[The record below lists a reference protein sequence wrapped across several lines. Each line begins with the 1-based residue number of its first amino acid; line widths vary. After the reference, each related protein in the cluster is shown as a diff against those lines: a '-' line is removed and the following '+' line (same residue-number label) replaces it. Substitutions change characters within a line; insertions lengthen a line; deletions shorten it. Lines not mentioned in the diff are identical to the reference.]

1 MARPAAR
8 TSTQEITMPNPQV
21 PDRIKEAPAVVLR
34 AIFAGIGQLL
44 MAADKVWAQVQEQIS
59 SQQPTQSAPPSPQ
72 AHQNTKA
79 PETSQTS
86 QRPQTRR
93 RNANEAGNVTLLR
106 DESAPGKRR
115 EQPSAGWPAAER
127 NPAPV
132 VTHPA
137 AARSAPAAPKPATAP
152 AAPAPPAPAPA
163 AEKPAE
169 LAATS
174 RPTPA
179 PEQAAPATA
188 KTTTPKPAPA
198 ASKPAAAR
206 KPTATPKP
214 APAAR
219 KPAAA
224 RKPTATPKPAPA
236 ASKPAAPAATDRSAP
251 PIAGYDDLSVASL
264 RARLRVLDASAVQA
278 LLDYEK
284 AHERRDEVITMFERR
299 LIKIVDKAG

>member
-214 APAAR
+214 APAA
-219 KPAAA
+219 
-224 RKPTATPKPAPA
+224 
-236 ASKPAAPAATDRSAP
+236 SKPAAPAATDRSAP

>member
-93 RNANEAGNVTLLR
+93 RNTNEAGNVTLLR

-198 ASKPAAAR
+198 ASKPAA
-206 KPTATPKP
+206 
-214 APAAR
+214 
-219 KPAAA
+219 
-224 RKPTATPKPAPA
+224 
-236 ASKPAAPAATDRSAP
+236 PAATDRSAP

>member
-59 SQQPTQSAPPSPQ
+59 SQQPTQSASPFPQ
-72 AHQNTKA
+72 APQNTKA

-86 QRPQTRR
+86 QAPQTPR
-93 RNANEAGNVTLLR
+93 RNASEADNVTVLR
-106 DESAPGKRR
+106 DESALGKRR
-115 EQPSAGWPAAER
+115 EPPSAGRPTAAR
-127 NPAPV
+127 KPAPV

-137 AARSAPAAPKPATAP
+137 AARPAPAAPKPAEP
-152 AAPAPPAPAPA
+152 GV
-163 AEKPAE
+163 
-169 LAATS
+169 TS

-179 PEQAAPATA
+179 PEQAAPATPKTATA
-188 KTTTPKPAPA
+188 KA
-198 ASKPAAAR
+198 
-206 KPTATPKP
+206 ATPKP

-224 RKPTATPKPAPA
+224 RKPTAAPKAAPA
-236 ASKPAAPAATDRSAP
+236 ARKPAAPAATDRSAP

-264 RARLRVLDASAVQA
+264 RARLRVLDASAVHA

-284 AHERRDEVITMFERR
+284 AHERRDDVITMFERR
-299 LIKIVDKAG
+299 LIKIEDKAG